1 MMPPTHARNPVSE
14 RIPSGWVSTGPSDGI
29 CYSCE
34 GPTLV
39 KTIMDFHSISP
50 VSTLARQ
57 DVSGLDTGICDWRCR
72 LKELALRGLDA
83 GNNCAGILTE

>member
-14 RIPSGWVSTGPSDGI
+14 RIPSGWVSIGPSDGI

-39 KTIMDFHSISP
+39 KTIMDFNSISP
-50 VSTLARQ
+50 VSTLA
-57 DVSGLDTGICDWRCR
+57 
-72 LKELALRGLDA
+72 
-83 GNNCAGILTE
+83 